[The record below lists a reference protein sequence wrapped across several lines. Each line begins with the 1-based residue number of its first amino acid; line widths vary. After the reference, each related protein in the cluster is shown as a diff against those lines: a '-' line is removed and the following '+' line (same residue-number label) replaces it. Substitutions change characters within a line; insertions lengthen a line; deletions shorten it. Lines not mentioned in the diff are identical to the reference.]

1 MNGEATVILLAALG
15 VLLNAFDNLTQYLP
29 TTNIIKN
36 AIRLS
41 VAIMQCVSSV
51 ESLLRVYVMERYLT
65 WSLIAYDEA
74 IQCCILKQH
83 II

>member
-65 WSLIAYDEA
+65 
-74 IQCCILKQH
+74 
-83 II
+83 